1 MDCLEFRRHLLADP
15 FSQDPDFVAHKQG
28 CTDCRGALQR
38 AEGFEDELRHAFE
51 VSVPDELADQILLGQ
66 TTATRRSRFRN
77 GWLMALAATVVI
89 GVGLTALLLPG
100 ANADIGEYVVD
111 HIRHEPQAMSA
122 MEIVSQDEVSTLFSY
137 YGVELAGNV
146 GEVTFA
152 APCAMY
158 KGAGVHLV
166 MRSEEGAPITVMYM
180 PEVNIKDRVNLELHG
195 FDGVVMPLTRGVL
208 AVVGYEG
215 QALGGVEN
223 LVRSALNIGI

>member
-15 FSQDPDFVAHKQG
+15 YSQDPDFVAHKQG
-28 CTDCRGALQR
+28 CADCRGALQR
-38 AEGFEDELRHAFE
+38 AEGFEDELRQAFK
-51 VSVPDELADQILLGQ
+51 VTVPDELADGILLGQ
-66 TTATRRSRFRN
+66 TTSVQQTRFRN
-77 GWLMALAATVVI
+77 NWLIGMAATVVV
-89 GVGLTALLLPG
+89 GVGLTAVLMSG
-100 ANADIGEYVVD
+100 ANAEVGEFVVE
-111 HIRHEPQAMSA
+111 HIRKEPQAMSSTQ
-122 MEIVSQDEVSTLFSY
+122 IVSQDEVSTLFSY

-166 MRSEEGAPITVMYM
+166 MRDEEGPPITVMYM
-180 PEVNIKDRVNLELHG
+180 PDVSIKDRVKLEFDG
-195 FDGVVMPLTRGVL
+195 FDGVVMPLARGAL

-215 QALGGVEN
+215 QALDGVEN